1 MGQAVQPALSQNF
14 PLLPSQRET
23 DPPPIMK
30 GPAPRHR
37 HDRPMT
43 PQALLTHLDTG
54 QLWPSP
60 PSKAAGYDAAQA
72 YQQALAVRA
81 LREQRGEQARGFKIG
96 FTNRTIWPLYQV
108 YAPIWGTV
116 WNSTLQMCEGQGR
129 LSLNATCQPRLEPE
143 VVFGLAS
150 TPPEGADLQA
160 LFESI
165 DWIAPG
171 FEVVQSHLPDWT
183 FQAADTIADSG
194 LHARLL
200 VGQRVPRRTVAT
212 SADALDT
219 VLAGMTVRLRQGQN
233 EVARGSGRNVLDS
246 PLRALHYFMQELRA
260 CPGAPDLKPGDVI
273 TTGTWTDAF
282 PIAAGQQ
289 WTADF
294 PAPLSKLHL
303 TLE

>member
-1 MGQAVQPALSQNF
+1 
-14 PLLPSQRET
+14 
-23 DPPPIMK
+23 
-30 GPAPRHR
+30 
-37 HDRPMT
+37 MT
-43 PQALLTHLDTG
+43 PQVLLTHLDNG
-54 QLWPSP
+54 QLWPHPAS
-60 PSKAAGYDAAQA
+60 DAPGFDTAQA

-81 LREQRGEQARGFKIG
+81 LRELRGEQPRGFKIG

-116 WNSTLQMCEGQGR
+116 WDSTLTLCEGDGS
-129 LSLNATCQPRLEPE
+129 LSLTPTCQPRLEPE
-143 VVFGLAS
+143 VVFGLAH
-150 TPPEGADLQA
+150 TPPPAADLPA

-171 FEVVQSHLPDWT
+171 FEVVQSHLPDWK
-183 FQAADTIADSG
+183 FQASDTIADSG

-200 VGQRVPRRTVAT
+200 VGQRVPLRALAGTAT
-212 SADALDT
+212 ELDT
-219 VLAGMTVRLRQGQN
+219 LLAGMTLRLLRDQT

-260 CPGAPDLKPGDVI
+260 CPSAPDLKAGDVI

-282 PIAAGQQ
+282 PIASGQH

-294 PAPLSKLHL
+294 PSPLSALHL
-303 TLE
+303 TLR